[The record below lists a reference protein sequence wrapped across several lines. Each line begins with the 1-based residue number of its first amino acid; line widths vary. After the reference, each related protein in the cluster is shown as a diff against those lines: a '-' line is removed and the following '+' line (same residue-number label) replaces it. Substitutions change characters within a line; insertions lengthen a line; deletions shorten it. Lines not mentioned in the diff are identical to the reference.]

1 MDRHERRIFGV
12 FGIGTVYEIL
22 EKKKIPRTTLN
33 NGEKPVPEFEF
44 TTAGIGFLSGD
55 ECREGGIG
63 VEKSRQ
69 GGQGCAERG
78 NEWCVQ

>member
-1 MDRHERRIFGV
+1 MDSHERRIFRV
-12 FGIGTVYEIL
+12 FGIGTIYEIL

-33 NGEKPVPEFEF
+33 NREKPIPEFEF
-44 TTAGIGFLSGD
+44 STPGIGFLSGD

-69 GGQGCAERG
+69 GSQGCAE
-78 NEWCVQ
+78 